1 MKDLKYLLAYVA
13 PISAFIGLY
22 FQGWFAPGSF
32 YVAFVIIPVI
42 EIFRSGTADNF
53 SEEEEDSKA
62 KAIFFD
68 VLLWFNLP
76 LLYLLITYFFY
87 TVTTVPLSTWELA
100 FSTISVGILVST
112 IGINVAH
119 ELGHRQNKAEQ
130 FMSKALL
137 TTALYTHFF
146 IEHNRGHHKHVATH
160 EDPAT
165 SRLNESLYTFWFRST
180 IFGYISAWKIEN
192 NRLRKMGKSPLSLQN
207 EMIPLQAVQIL
218 YLILVGLAFGS
229 IAIAYA
235 IAIAVVGFLLLE
247 TVNYVEHY
255 GLARKKLPNGK
266 YESVQP
272 WHSWN
277 SNHDLG
283 RIYLY
288 ELTRHSDHHFKS
300 NRKYQVLRN
309 FEDSPQLPYGYPASM
324 LLSAI
329 PPIWFKLMNRRVASL
344 SKA

>member
-22 FQGWFAPGSF
+22 FQGWLAPGSF
-32 YVAFVIIPVI
+32 YVAFVIIPII
-42 EIFRSGTADNF
+42 EVFRSGS
-53 SEEEEDSKA
+53 SENLSETEEDSKV

-68 VLLWFNLP
+68 VLLWLNLP
-76 LLYLLITYFFY
+76 LLYLLISYFLY
-87 TVTTVPLSTWELA
+87 IVTTATLSTWEIT
-100 FSTISVGILVST
+100 FSIINVGIVVST

-119 ELGHRQNKAEQ
+119 ELGHRQNKVEQ

-146 IEHNRGHHKHVATH
+146 IEHNRGHHKHVATF

-165 SRLNESLYTFWFRST
+165 ARLNEPLYVFWFRSS
-180 IFGYISAWKIEN
+180 IFGYIGAWKIEAK
-192 NRLRKMGKSPLSLQN
+192 RLRKMGKSPISLQN
-207 EMIPLQAVQIL
+207 EMITLQAVQIL
-218 YLILVGLAFGS
+218 YLVLVGVAFGP
-229 IAIAYA
+229 IAVAYA
-235 IAIAVVGFLLLE
+235 IGIAVVGFLLLE

-255 GLARKKLPNGK
+255 GLVRKKLPSGK
-266 YESVQP
+266 YENVQP

-288 ELTRHSDHHFKS
+288 ELTRHSDHHFKA

-309 FEDSPQLPYGYPASM
+309 FKESPQLPYGYPASM
-324 LLSAI
+324 LISAV
-329 PPIWFKLMNRRVASL
+329 PPIWYRLMNRRVASI
-344 SKA
+344 SKV

>member
-13 PISAFIGLY
+13 PLSAFIGLY
-22 FQGWFAPGSF
+22 FQGWLAPGSF
-32 YVAFVIIPVI
+32 YVAFVIIPII
-42 EIFRSGTADNF
+42 EIFHSGTTDNI
-53 SEEEEDSKA
+53 SVEEEESKA
-62 KAIFFD
+62 KALFFD
-68 VLLWFNLP
+68 VLLWINFP
-76 LLYLLITYFFY
+76 LLYFLIAYFFY
-87 TVTTVPLSTWELA
+87 TLTTNTLSTWEIV

-130 FMSKALL
+130 FMSKGLL

-146 IEHNRGHHKHVATH
+146 IEHNRGHHKHVATY

-165 SRLNESLYTFWFRST
+165 SRLNETLYAFWIRST
-180 IFGYISAWKIEN
+180 LFGYISAWKIEN
-192 NRLRKMGKSPLSLQN
+192 NRLRKIGKSPLSLQN
-207 EMIPLQAVQIL
+207 EMIWLQSVQVI
-218 YLILVGLAFGS
+218 YLILVGLIFGAF
-229 IAIAYA
+229 AILYA
-235 IAIAVVGFLLLE
+235 VAIAVVGFLLLE

-255 GLARKKLPNGK
+255 GLVRKKLASGK

-288 ELTRHSDHHFKS
+288 ELTRHSDHHFKA

-309 FEDSPQLPYGYPASM
+309 FKESPQLPYGYPGSM
-324 LLSAI
+324 IISAI
-329 PPIWFKLMNRRVASL
+329 PPIWFKLMNSRVASL
-344 SKA
+344 SKN